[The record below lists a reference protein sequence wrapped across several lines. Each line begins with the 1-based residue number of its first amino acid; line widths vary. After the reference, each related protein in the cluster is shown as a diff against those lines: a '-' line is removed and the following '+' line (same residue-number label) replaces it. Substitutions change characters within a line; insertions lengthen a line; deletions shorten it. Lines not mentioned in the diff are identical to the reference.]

1 MKQEGEVDN
10 EDPGVNSEDD
20 DDEEVD
26 GFTLQKLLN
35 LIMIIVS
42 KAVQ

>member
-1 MKQEGEVDN
+1 MKQEREVDN

-20 DDEEVD
+20 DDEKVEV
-26 GFTLQKLLN
+26 FILRNLLN
-35 LIMIIVS
+35 LTMIIVS